1 MMELKKQHLFTI
13 DSDDWSPLFTPEVFV
28 IRVVDDLVT
37 IVKDDQEMVLG
48 DLEDAVEAIGL
59 IHKAL
64 KGVKNGD

>member
-1 MMELKKQHLFTI
+1 MMELKTQHLFTI
-13 DSDDWSPLFTPEVFV
+13 DSDNRREVFV

-37 IVKDDQEMVLG
+37 IVKDDEEMVL
-48 DLEDAVEAIGL
+48 DLEDAVEAMGL

>member
-1 MMELKKQHLFTI
+1 MMELKTQHLFTI
-13 DSDDWSPLFTPEVFV
+13 DSDDWTEVFV

-37 IVKDDQEMVLG
+37 IVKDDEEMVLG